1 MSEPKLIPILV
12 ITNDEPCQLLA
23 KSLPFLQENEVSAFR
38 YNFMI
43 FLMREDDSRGKPLNY
58 RCSYSIEGLESGET
72 VSTDTMTFT
81 PDDKRDIIKFIHAPQ
96 KLFKNEGYR
105 VLQFNGEPLCQEDIY
120 SKVKLWNSK
129 KKTSN

>member
-1 MSEPKLIPILV
+1 MWTNLLYGSEDTTMSEPKLTPIVV

-43 FLMREDDSRGKPLNY
+43 FLMREDDSRGKALNY

-81 PDDKRDIIKFIHAPQ
+81 PDDKREQIFINIQ
-96 KLFKNEGYR
+96 NR
-105 VLQFNGEPLCQEDIY
+105 
-120 SKVKLWNSK
+120 
-129 KKTSN
+129 

>member
-1 MSEPKLIPILV
+1 MSEPKLTPMVLK
-12 ITNDEPCQLLA
+12 TNEKPCQLLA

-96 KLFKNEGYR
+96 KLFKNKGYNI
-105 VLQFNGEPLCQEDIY
+105 LQFDGKPLSQKEIY
-120 SKVKLWNSK
+120 DKVKLWSSK
-129 KKTSN
+129 KKT